1 VIARPPDRRLRA
13 VVVIPARNEQERIG
27 PCLRALAEQRGV
39 EPVEFEVVLVLDDC
53 HDATSDRALDVAAA
67 SPQLTLIVLESQT
80 PGAGHARR
88 VGMDFAC
95 RRLLDAGRPLGLVAS
110 TDADSRVAPD
120 WLAIQLALAADGAQ
134 AIGGRIELD
143 PQEAAQLPHA
153 VLKAREVQARAR
165 LASLRECDARESEPG
180 GTGDDA
186 RTTGGP
192 ASPGHHQFS
201 GASLAVTAQTYR
213 DIGGLPAV
221 EALEDEALQRALE
234 DRGIP
239 IVRSNDVQ
247 VTTSAR
253 TNGRAPRGLA
263 HDLALADWRAR
274 RSFQADEF
282 DAQELVD
289 HKTGAISVILPAREV
304 ADTIAPIIDAID
316 GLRELGLVDE
326 ILVVDSA
333 SRDGTAAIA
342 AAHGASVLQEN
353 DLLGEHGP
361 ARGKGDAMW
370 RALSIAHGEIVVF
383 LDTDTRDFTP
393 GFVVGLLGP
402 LMSHREI
409 RFVKGAFRRPL
420 DLGGYVI
427 PGEGGRVTELVAR
440 PLLNLYA
447 PHLACFDQPL
457 AGEVATYAD
466 VLRGL
471 WFPAGYG
478 VEIANLIDVANE
490 AGLDALAQVDLGERQ
505 NRHQPL
511 RDLTAMSYAIIVAAA
526 TRLYESGL
534 TPPAAPG
541 PLALPPE
548 SRGAIVETRQVIVF
562 ERPPLTSL
570 ATSRDHQAAFNRPS
584 ASV

>member
-1 VIARPPDRRLRA
+1 VIAQPRDRRLRA
-13 VVVIPARNEQERIG
+13 VVVVPARDEQERIG
-27 PCLRALAEQRGV
+27 PCLLALAEQRGL
-39 EPVEFEVVLVLDDC
+39 EPGAFEVVLVLDHC
-53 HDATSDRALDVAAA
+53 RDATRVRALRVAAA
-67 SPQLTLIVLESQT
+67 SPQLTLIVLESPA

-88 VGMDFAC
+88 AGMDFAC
-95 RRLLDAGRPLGLVAS
+95 RRLLDAGLPLGLVAS

-120 WLAIQLALAADGAQ
+120 WLAIQLALAGDGAR
-134 AIGGRIELD
+134 AIGGRIDLD
-143 PQEAAQLPHA
+143 PQEAALLPHA
-153 VLKAREVQARAR
+153 VLLARDVQARAR
-165 LASLRECDARESEPG
+165 LARLCDAGRAEH
-180 GTGDDA
+180 GDAGADA
-186 RTTGGP
+186 RATGGR
-192 ASPGHHQFS
+192 ASQGHHHFS

-213 DIGGLPAV
+213 DIGGLPVV

-239 IVRSNDVQ
+239 IVRSDDVQ

-342 AAHGASVLQEN
+342 AAHGASVLQED

-361 ARGKGDAMW
+361 ARGKGDALW
-370 RALSIAHGEIVVF
+370 RALSVARGEIVVF
-383 LDTDTRDFTP
+383 LDADTRDFTP

-402 LMSHREI
+402 LLSQREI

-420 DLGGYVI
+420 EVGGCVI

-447 PHLACFDQPL
+447 PRLACFDQPL
-457 AGEVATYAD
+457 AGEVAAHVD

-511 RDLTAMSYAIIVAAA
+511 RDLSAMSYAIMVAAA
-526 TRLYESGL
+526 TRLHDAGL
-534 TPPAAPG
+534 TRPPAPG

-548 SRGAIVETRQVIVF
+548 SSDGTVELRQVVVF
-562 ERPPLTSL
+562 ERPPLASL
-570 ATSRDHQAAFNRPS
+570 TTRGDHESTFTRPS